1 MAQAGFTPIQL
12 FFSNTATNVP
22 AALANGELAI
32 NQADGKLY
40 YRNNSGVVT
49 QLPTGG
55 SGTVTSVAFSTGT
68 TGLSVTGSPITT
80 SGTITLAGILIA
92 VNGGTGIGSYAQ
104 GEMLYANTTT
114 TLDKVSANT
123 TVTKKFLSQT
133 GTGTA
138 GLAPSWEQPAASD
151 ITGLSP
157 SATTD
162 TTNASNITSG
172 TLSVSVGGTGQ
183 TTYTDGQLLI
193 GNSTGN
199 TLAKST
205 LTAGSGI
212 TITNGSGSI
221 TIAASG
227 GGGTVT
233 SVTGTSPVASSGGT
247 TPDISLSAG
256 YGDTLNPY
264 ASKTANFVLAAPDG
278 TAGVPTF
285 RALVATD
292 VPTLNQN
299 TTGTA
304 AGLSATLAVGSGGTG
319 LATTPTNGQLLIGN
333 GTGYTLASLTA
344 GSGITI
350 TPGAGTIT
358 IDATAG
364 GGGTVTSVG
373 MSVPAFLS
381 ISGSPITTSGTLAVG
396 LSGTALPVA
405 NGGTGQTTYTDGE
418 LLIGNSTGNT
428 LTKATLS
435 AGSGISITNG
445 TGSITI
451 ASTGGGGS
459 VTSVAMTV
467 PSFLSV
473 SGSPITTSGTLAVTL
488 SGTALPIANGGTGA
502 LTQQAA
508 INALAGTQTNNRV
521 LRSDGT
527 NTTLSQVALGTDV
540 SGVLPVANGG
550 TAQNTYVNGE
560 LLIGNSTGNT
570 LTKATL
576 TQGTGISIT
585 NGTGSITIATSGVV
599 TSVTGTSPVV
609 SSGGTT
615 PAISLASAYGDTLNP
630 YGSKTANNFLAAP
643 NGSAGVPSFRAIL
656 AADIPTLNQN
666 TTGTAGG
673 LSSTLAVTSGGT
685 GQTTYTDGQLLI
697 GNSTG
702 NTLTKATLTQGTGI
716 TITNGAGAITI
727 SASGGGGVTGFTTAL
742 NTAAPNATN
751 NVSSITASGGTT
763 NQFFAIIP
771 KGTGGVIGAIPDSTS
786 TGGNVRG
793 SYAIDLQFTRT
804 AATQVASAQDSI
816 IIGGFQNSA
825 TAQGAMVFGGGVNS
839 SGGIRSVILGGS
851 NNTLTGAAAAAIG
864 GNSGT
869 DRGLQYAIVSGSGY
883 STSTGS
889 NQTRRIQ
896 LSLETTNATTAV
908 ATSQSSPPAS
918 FNQLNLENGT
928 AFAFRVQIIA
938 SVKTSGGNAKAWTIT
953 GAIKRGAGVGTTVLV
968 GTPTVNVDAADSG
981 ASSWTVTATADT
993 TNGALSINCTGQAST
1008 NIRWNCV
1015 VDSSE
1020 VIAA

>member
-133 GTGTA
+133 GNGTA
-138 GLAPSWEQPAASD
+138 GLAPSWAQPAASD

-172 TLSVSVGGTGQ
+172 TLGVSVGGTGQ

-199 TLAKST
+199 TLTKANLS
-205 LTAGSGI
+205 AGSGI
-212 TITNGSGSI
+212 TITNGSGAI
-221 TIAASG
+221 TISASG

-304 AGLSATLAVGSGGTG
+304 AGLSATLAIGSGGTG

-333 GTGYTLASLTA
+333 GTGYTLASLSA

-405 NGGTGQTTYTDGE
+405 NGGTGQTTFTDGE

-435 AGSGISITNG
+435 AGSGISITNS

-459 VTSVAMTV
+459 VTSVAMSV
-467 PSFLSV
+467 PAFLSV

-576 TQGTGISIT
+576 SPGTGISIT

-599 TSVTGTSPVV
+599 TSVTGTTPVN

-643 NGSAGVPSFRAIL
+643 NGTAGVPTFRAIL

-716 TITNGAGAITI
+716 TITNSAGAITI
-727 SASGGGGVTGFTTAL
+727 AASGGGGVTGFTTAL

-771 KGTGGVIGAIPDSTS
+771 KGTGGIIAGIPDSTF
-786 TGGNVRG
+786 TGGNIRG
-793 SYAIDLQFTRT
+793 TFAVDLQTSRSQ
-804 AATQVASAQDSI
+804 ADMVAS
-816 IIGGFQNSA
+816 GGYSVISGGLQN
-825 TAQGAMVFGGGVNS
+825 TASGNYAVAAGGELCLSQGAYS
-839 SGGIRSVILGGS
+839 HTSGFKAQALHIMSRAHGWG
-851 NNTLTGAAAAAIG
+851 AIG
-864 GNSGT
+864 FAKGV
-869 DRGLQYAIVSGSGY
+869 DALGLSDTYNTPETTAPQASRQV
-883 STSTGS
+883 
-889 NQTRRIQ
+889 
-896 LSLETTNATTAV
+896 LACKTTNATPTVLTADNAALASTNSHTIRANSIYYFTVYV
-908 ATSQSSPPAS
+908 AAGVTGA
-918 FNQLNLENGT
+918 
-928 AFAFRVQIIA
+928 
-938 SVKTSGGNAKAWTIT
+938 GNAKVWRLE
-953 GAIKRGAGVGTTVLV
+953 GGIKRGVGVGTTALIGAV
-968 GTPTVNVDAADSG
+968 TKNVVAADAG
-981 ASSWTVTATADT
+981 ASTWDVAVTADT
-993 TNGALSINCTGQAST
+993 TNGCLVVTGTGQAATSINWASLVT
-1008 NIRWNCV
+1008 SVQTIFV
-1015 VDSSE
+1015 
-1020 VIAA
+1020 